1 MNNRYQIEISE
12 IKGKLNLGKNPWYVE
27 IPLTI
32 FLGIPLIIF
41 GGLFWLIGNGF
52 YYIFIKPFEKEK
64 KWIDLKWTEFTKLKN
79 INLKKSDPINVFLDK
94 KQQEWIDEDPVYA
107 LKIESNDNLLD
118 GKIFTDFIQVF
129 DDKIFLQELFPVE
142 LEQKYEIK
150 SKLISIH
157 GGTLELEE
165 VKEFDYYYLE
175 AATNNNEL
183 QITGTDQLGSKFE
196 LKIKNTLANNGYT

>member
-64 KWIDLKWTEFTKLKN
+64 KWIDLKWTEFKKLKN

-107 LKIESNDNLLD
+107 LNIESNDKLLD

-165 VKEFDYYYLE
+165 VREFDYYYLE

-196 LKIKNTLANNGYT
+196 LKIKSTLANNGYT